1 MCSSKQSHVRL
12 PRRGRYTRPVPTHL
26 HRAAWILAA
35 LVVPVFAAEQARP
48 VPTPRPPTSQLDVQP
63 PSARVTGTPGTM
75 RVTST
80 TCGTAAPVTS
90 ALRQRIV
97 DIAVQEW
104 AFFGYT
110 VVDQT
115 VGESDDDPPPMA
127 VRGRGRARLTPE
139 EGARVAASV
148 AGYWAVTPE
157 GAWIVNRQN
166 AAWTG
171 DAGLGARWNSPWS
184 AAFISW
190 VMCEAGLTNS
200 NVFLRAVAH
209 HRYIDQAIRARD
221 AGTRGSA
228 YVAYDGGE
236 AEVAPGDML
245 CAGRRPAYQ
254 SLAERRRQLGQGA
267 STHCDIVVAVDR
279 EHERFLA
286 IGGNVRSSVG
296 LKIIPAEWDARAQRL
311 RPYRPG
317 DSRISENAYRGVR
330 PIFAHLKLRP
340 ASTTPD
346 ALSASAT
353 VKALACVGS
362 LPPALR
368 SLQVTSVA
376 QC

>member
-1 MCSSKQSHVRL
+1 MRE
-12 PRRGRYTRPVPTHL
+12 HL
-26 HRAAWILAA
+26 LRAAYVLAA
-35 LVVPVFAAEQARP
+35 IVAIVAPVVAAQSSRP
-48 VPTPRPPTSQLDVQP
+48 APTPRLPVVQLDVTSP
-63 PSARVTGTPGTM
+63 AARVTGAPGTM
-75 RVTST
+75 RVTGT
-80 TCGTAAPVTS
+80 TCRASTPLTPAI
-90 ALRQRIV
+90 RQRIV

-115 VGESDDDPPPMA
+115 VGESDDDPPPVA

-171 DAGLGARWNSPWS
+171 EAGLGARWNSPWS

-190 VMCEAGLTNS
+190 VMCEAGLRDA
-200 NVFLRAVAH
+200 NVFVRAVAH

-221 AGTRGSA
+221 AGTRVSA
-228 YVAYDGGE
+228 YIAYDGGE
-236 AEVAPGDML
+236 AEVAPGDLL

-254 SLAERRRQLGQGA
+254 SLAERRRQIGQGA
-267 STHCDIVVAVDR
+267 STHCDIVVAVDHER
-279 EHERFLA
+279 ERFLA

-296 LKIIPAEWDARAQRL
+296 LKVIPAEWDDRTQRL

-317 DSRISENAYRGVR
+317 DSRISDNAYRGVR

-340 ASTTPD
+340 TSATTD
-346 ALSASAT
+346 ALGASAT
-353 VKALACVGS
+353 VKALSCAGT
-362 LPPALR
+362 LPAPLR
-368 SLQVTSVA
+368 ALQVTPA
-376 QC
+376 QQC

>member
-1 MCSSKQSHVRL
+1 MKRLATAGILLALLVPVLAAQTTRPAPAPRL
-12 PRRGRYTRPVPTHL
+12 P
-26 HRAAWILAA
+26 AA
-35 LVVPVFAAEQARP
+35 
-48 VPTPRPPTSQLDVQP
+48 QLDVRE
-63 PSARVTGTPGTM
+63 PSTRVSGEPGSM

-80 TCGTAAPVTS
+80 SCRAPVPLTP
-90 ALRQRIV
+90 AARQRIV

-115 VGESDDDPPPMA
+115 IGESDDDPPPLA

-157 GAWIVNRQN
+157 GAWIVSRQN

-171 DAGLGARWNSPWS
+171 EAGLGARWNSPWS

-190 VMCEAGLTNS
+190 VMCEAGLS
-200 NVFLRAVAH
+200 AANVFLRAVAH

-221 AGTRGSA
+221 GGSRSSA
-228 YVAYDGGE
+228 YVAFDGGE
-236 AEVAPGDML
+236 ADVAPGDLL
-245 CAGRRPAYQ
+245 CSGRRPAYRT
-254 SLAERRRQLGQGA
+254 LAERRRQIGQGA

-279 EHERFLA
+279 ERARFLA

-296 LKIIPAEWDARAQRL
+296 LKIIPADWDDRTKRL
-311 RPYRPG
+311 RPYRPDDG
-317 DSRISENAYRGVR
+317 RIGGNPYRGVR

-340 ASTTPD
+340 ASPTAD

-353 VKALACVGS
+353 VKALPCADG
-362 LPPALR
+362 LPGPLPAL
-368 SLQVTSVA
+368 LPIDTSCGA
-376 QC
+376 GLNR

>member
-1 MCSSKQSHVRL
+1 VSLV
-12 PRRGRYTRPVPTHL
+12 V
-26 HRAAWILAA
+26 LAA
-35 LVVPVFAAEQARP
+35 PVIAAQPSRP
-48 VPTPRPPTSQLDVQP
+48 TPTPRLPPAQLAVQS
-63 PSARVTGTPGTM
+63 PSARVTGEPGTM
-75 RVTST
+75 RVTSA
-80 TCGTAAPVTS
+80 TCRVSTPLTPAI
-90 ALRQRIV
+90 RQRIV

-110 VVDQT
+110 IVDQT
-115 VGESDDDPPPMA
+115 IGESDDDPPPMA

-171 DAGLGARWNSPWS
+171 EAGLGARWNSPWS

-190 VMCEAGLTNS
+190 VMCEAGLGNPD
-200 NVFLRAVAH
+200 VFLRAVAH

-221 AGTRGSA
+221 AGTGGSA

-245 CAGRRPAYQ
+245 CAGRRPAYE

-267 STHCDIVVAVDR
+267 ATHCDIVVSVDR
-279 EHERFLA
+279 ERERFLA

-296 LKIIPAEWDARAQRL
+296 LKVIPAEWDDRTQRL
-311 RPYRPG
+311 RPYRSG
-317 DSRISENAYRGVR
+317 DSRISDNPYRGAR

-340 ASTTPD
+340 APVTTD
-346 ALSASAT
+346 ALGASAT
-353 VKALACVGS
+353 VKALSCVGN
-362 LPPALR
+362 LPTPLLT
-368 SLQVTSVA
+368 LQVTPTP

>member
-1 MCSSKQSHVRL
+1 VLTAVDILTVVAQSLLRSAVVL
-12 PRRGRYTRPVPTHL
+12 L
-26 HRAAWILAA
+26 ALAA
-35 LVVPVFAAEQARP
+35 PVIAVQPSRS
-48 VPTPRPPTSQLDVQP
+48 TPAPRLPTSQLDVQP
-63 PSARVTGTPGTM
+63 PSARVIGAPGAM

-80 TCGTAAPVTS
+80 TCGAAAPLNPG
-90 ALRQRIV
+90 LRQRIV

-127 VRGRGRARLTPE
+127 VRGRGRARVTPE

-157 GAWIVNRQN
+157 GAGIVNRQN

-171 DAGLGARWNSPWS
+171 EAGLGARWNSPWS

-190 VMCEAGLTNS
+190 VMCEAGLGNT
-200 NVFLRAVAH
+200 NVFARAIAH

-221 AGTRGSA
+221 TGTRTAA

-236 AEVAPGDML
+236 AEVGPGDML
-245 CAGRRPAYQ
+245 CAGRRPSYG
-254 SLAERRRQLGQGA
+254 SLDERRRQLGQGA
-267 STHCDIVVAVDR
+267 STHCDIVVAVDHTR
-279 EHERFLA
+279 ERFLA

-311 RPYRPG
+311 RPYRRG
-317 DSRISENAYRGVR
+317 DSRISENPYRGVR

-340 ASTTPD
+340 ASTTAD
-346 ALSASAT
+346 ALSHSAT
-353 VKALACVGS
+353 VKALSCAAT
-362 LPPALR
+362 LPPVLHLLHVA
-368 SLQVTSVA
+368 SIA